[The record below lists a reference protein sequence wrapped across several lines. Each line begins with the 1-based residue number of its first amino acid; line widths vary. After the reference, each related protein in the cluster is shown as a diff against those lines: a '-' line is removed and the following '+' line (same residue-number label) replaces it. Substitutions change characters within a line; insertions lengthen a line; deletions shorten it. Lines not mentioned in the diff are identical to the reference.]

1 MTNIETVTKFKF
13 ASLGI
18 VMLSYT
24 VALAYYIYIGWQIR
38 QRPQRSLILLW
49 LLLALTVA
57 T

>member
-24 VALAYYIYIGWQIR
+24 VALAYYIYIGWRIR